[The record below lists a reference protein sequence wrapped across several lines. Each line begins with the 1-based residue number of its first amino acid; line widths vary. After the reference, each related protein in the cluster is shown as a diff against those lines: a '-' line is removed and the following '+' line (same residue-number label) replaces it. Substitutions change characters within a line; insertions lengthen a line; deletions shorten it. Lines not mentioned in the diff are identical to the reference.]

1 MIRKSIKIILAIAAS
16 ILALYFSFYTESLS
30 EKQLKEQF
38 KKFNPAQLVD
48 YCWEHKLEDL
58 VRSALPCEEF
68 FAGLQNNAKDFSD
81 KQGKVLGIGSNY
93 FFVIQ
98 ARAEIA
104 SVDEYNLYLILKND
118 IKAIIPKVNIFS
130 NLARDASSWFSPDDF
145 QNAMDF
151 NALSSYLNKKILQ
164 EVLAPLSEQLRAGV
178 RIEFVAAVE
187 VNINDL
193 PLKELVL
200 IPYQIKIIT

>member
-1 MIRKSIKIILAIAAS
+1 MRKSVKIILAFAAVVPT
-16 ILALYFSFYTESLS
+16 LYFSFYTESLS

-38 KKFNPAQLVD
+38 REFNPGQLVD

-58 VRSALPCEEF
+58 IHDAFPCEEF
-68 FAGLQNNAKDFSD
+68 FVGLQNDAKAFAA

-98 ARAEIA
+98 AQAEIEA
-104 SVDEYNLYLILKND
+104 VDEQNVYLILNQD
-118 IKAIIPKVNIFS
+118 IKATIPLLDIFN
-130 NLARDASSWFSPDDF
+130 NLARDASAWFSPDDF
-145 QNAMDF
+145 QNTMDF
-151 NALSSYLNKKILQ
+151 NALSSCMNQKILQ
-164 EVLAPLSEQLRAGV
+164 EVLAPLREQLKAGV
-178 RIEFVAAVE
+178 RIEFVAAIE

-200 IPYQIKIIT
+200 IPYKIKILT